1 MASMLLALFVSIV
14 FVSAMF
20 FSAASGSFIHRY
32 GGIRANQLG
41 MTLSACCLLLAL
53 GGSLPWL
60 YLAAALV
67 GLGYGPNTPSGSHV
81 LARVTPLDLRDG
93 VFGPGDTARSDLAH
107 MAASVTRIGPEA
119 FRIMVF
125 RSCARSFVHEMRSAM
140 EGVAARVRL

>member
-1 MASMLLALFVSIV
+1 MLK
-14 FVSAMF
+14 
-20 FSAASGSFIHRY
+20 GDDED
-32 GGIRANQLG
+32 
-41 MTLSACCLLLAL
+41 
-53 GGSLPWL
+53 P
-60 YLAAALV
+60 
-67 GLGYGPNTPSGSHV
+67 
-81 LARVTPLDLRDG
+81 G